1 MIEKFEIFAIR
12 VKIATSSSCSSES
25 RKNFEKGK
33 QTGSSTISRL
43 YYCQGFVKIFPV
55 VAEIACLVPKHLNS

>member
-1 MIEKFEIFAIR
+1 MNDMIKKFEIFAIR
-12 VKIATSSSCSSES
+12 VKIATLTSYSSEN

-43 YYCQGFVKIFPV
+43 HYCQV
-55 VAEIACLVPKHLNS
+55 S